1 MQLADL
7 RDIMNNDN
15 EIMMVVTKNSKH
27 ICI

>member
-27 ICI
+27 TCI